1 MLTAQH
7 AEVEDRLLEIVILRQ
22 SEAASKKVEVKSA

>member
-7 AEVEDRLLEIVILRQ
+7 AEVEDRLLEIVIPRQ